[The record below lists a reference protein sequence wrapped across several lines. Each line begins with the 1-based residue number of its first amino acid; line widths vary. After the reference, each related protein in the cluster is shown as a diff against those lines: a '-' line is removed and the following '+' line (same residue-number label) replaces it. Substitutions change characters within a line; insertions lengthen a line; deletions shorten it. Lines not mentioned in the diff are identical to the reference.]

1 MRIAQSGKG
10 GAPLSEAYT
19 VAKVAVASATYH
31 IDKPY
36 DYRIPEHLSGKLS
49 PGQRVV
55 VPFGRGNRRS
65 EALILS
71 LTADSDRPELKCV
84 DSVLDDMPVLSSDL
98 IKLALWMSD
107 RFFCT
112 VYDAV
117 RAMLPAGMWFKEG
130 GKRISDK
137 TVTMAMLSIPAEE
150 ALVLAAQKRPRAP
163 QQASILELLA
173 QIGTVSVP
181 EILYFT
187 GASRTSIKR
196 LSELD
201 AITLAEQE
209 VFRRPAISADPA
221 AGPVVL
227 TAEQQ
232 AAYDGIAALMGN
244 GTAGAA
250 LLYGVTGSGKTAVYI
265 KLIEKTLAA
274 GKDSIVLVPEI
285 ALTPQLIST
294 FAAYFGDTVAVLH
307 SALGIGERYDEWKRI
322 RIGAVRVVVGT
333 RSAVFAPVKNLGL
346 LIIDEEQEHTYK
358 SENSPR
364 YHARDVAKHR
374 CVSTGALL
382 LLGSAT
388 PSLESMYHACEG
400 KYKLFRLEIRYNK
413 RQLPDVVIADMKR
426 ELKNGNA
433 GTISSVLLKELRDN
447 ISRGEQS
454 ILFLNRRGA
463 STLIAC
469 GECGYTYTCPRCSV
483 SATYHSVNRRLM
495 CHYCGWSEPSRDDCP
510 DCGGRLKY
518 VGAGTQKVEDE
529 LEALLPGVGI
539 IRMDTDTVSPA
550 HTHEE
555 HLRRF
560 RERKV
565 PILLG
570 TQMVAKGLDFENV
583 TLVGVLSADQM
594 LYISDYRAHER
605 TFSLITQ
612 VVGRSG
618 RGQKPGRAV
627 IQTFTPQSQIIR
639 LAAEQDYDGFYNRE
653 IALRQ
658 LTESPP
664 LYDLITLTVSGQ
676 DEALVLKGCVFIRN
690 ALRTYFEDLDSVK
703 ILGPAPAGVAKVNNR
718 YRYRITLTCRST
730 RRVRDTVAHVIRLLL
745 KDKQFRGLH
754 AYADADPY
762 EF

>member
-1 MRIAQSGKG
+1 
-10 GAPLSEAYT
+10 
-19 VAKVAVASATYH
+19 VAAATYH

-36 DYRIPEHLSGKLS
+36 DYRIPEHLSGNLS

-71 LTADSDRPELKCV
+71 LTKDSDRLELKCV
-84 DSVLDDMPVLSSDL
+84 DSVLDDTPVLSPDL

-137 TVTMAMLSIPAEE
+137 TVTMARLNIPAEE

-163 QQASILELLA
+163 QQASILELLT
-173 QIGTVSVP
+173 QIDMASVP

-187 GASRTSIKR
+187 GASRASIKR
-196 LSELD
+196 LSELG
-201 AITLAEQE
+201 AVALEEQE
-209 VFRRPAISADPA
+209 VFRRPAITAGPE

-227 TAEQQ
+227 TEEQQ
-232 AAYDGIAALMGN
+232 AAYDGLMAMLEQ

-265 KLIEKTLAA
+265 RLIEKTLAA
-274 GKDSIVLVPEI
+274 GKDAIVLVPEI

-294 FAAYFGDTVAVLH
+294 FAAYFGDTIAVLH

-322 RIGAVRVVVGT
+322 RTGAVRVVVGT

-374 CVSTGALL
+374 CVSAGALL
-382 LLGSAT
+382 LMGSAT
-388 PSLESMYHACEG
+388 PSLESMYRACEG
-400 KYKLFRLEIRYNK
+400 KYKLFRLENRYNR
-413 RQLPDVVIADMKR
+413 RQLPDVVIVDMKK
-426 ELKNGNA
+426 ELQNGNA

-447 ISRGEQS
+447 IGRGEQS

-463 STLIAC
+463 NTLIAC

-483 SATYHSVNRRLM
+483 SATYHSANRRLM
-495 CHYCGWSEPSRDDCP
+495 CHYCGWSEPARDDCP

-529 LEALLPGVGI
+529 LEALLPGVEI

-560 RERKV
+560 REKKV

-627 IQTFTPQSQIIR
+627 IQTFTPQSQVIR
-639 LAAEQDYDGFYNRE
+639 LAAEQDYDVFYNRE
-653 IALRQ
+653 IALRR

-664 LYDLITLTVSGQ
+664 LYDLITMTVSGQ

-690 ALRTYFEDLDSVK
+690 ALRSYFEDLESIK

-718 YRYRITLTCRST
+718 YRYRITLTCRLT
-730 RRVRDTVAHVIRLLL
+730 RRVRDTVAHVVRLLM

>member
-1 MRIAQSGKG
+1 
-10 GAPLSEAYT
+10 
-19 VAKVAVASATYH
+19 VAAATYH

-36 DYRIPEHLSGKLS
+36 DYRIPEHLSGNLS

-71 LTADSDRPELKCV
+71 LTKDSDRLELKCV
-84 DSVLDDMPVLSSDL
+84 DSVLDDTPVLSPDL

-137 TVTMAMLSIPAEE
+137 TVTMARLNIPAEE

-163 QQASILELLA
+163 QQASILELLT
-173 QIGTVSVP
+173 QIDMASVP

-187 GASRTSIKR
+187 GASRASIKR
-196 LSELD
+196 LSELG
-201 AITLAEQE
+201 AVALEEQE
-209 VFRRPAISADPA
+209 VFRRPAITAGPE

-227 TAEQQ
+227 TEEQQ
-232 AAYDGIAALMGN
+232 AAYDGLMAMLEQ

-265 KLIEKTLAA
+265 RLIEKTLAA
-274 GKDSIVLVPEI
+274 GKDAIVLVPEI

-294 FAAYFGDTVAVLH
+294 FAAYFGDTIAVLH

-322 RIGAVRVVVGT
+322 RTGAVRVVVGT

-374 CVSTGALL
+374 CVSAGALL
-382 LLGSAT
+382 LMGSAT
-388 PSLESMYHACEG
+388 PSLESMYRACEG
-400 KYKLFRLEIRYNK
+400 KYKLFRLENRYNR
-413 RQLPDVVIADMKR
+413 RQLPDVVIVDMKK
-426 ELKNGNA
+426 ELQNGNA

-447 ISRGEQS
+447 IGRGEQS

-463 STLIAC
+463 NTLIAC

-483 SATYHSVNRRLM
+483 SATYHSANRRLM
-495 CHYCGWSEPSRDDCP
+495 CHYCGWSEPARDDCP

-529 LEALLPGVGI
+529 LEALLPGVEI

-560 RERKV
+560 REKKV

-627 IQTFTPQSQIIR
+627 IQTFTPQSQVIR

-653 IALRQ
+653 IALRR

-664 LYDLITLTVSGQ
+664 LYDLITMTVSGQ

-690 ALRTYFEDLDSVK
+690 ALRSYFEDLESIK

-718 YRYRITLTCRST
+718 YRYRITLTCRLT
-730 RRVRDTVAHVIRLLL
+730 RRVRDTVAHVVRLLM